1 MGLVNETLA
10 MNGKNSIVVPSYMN
24 KGDIK
29 NCADYRE
36 IKLRSR
42 RMKLWERTIQHHLQ
56 NKNLVIPRLN
66 WIYASKETTQV
77 ILILRKLMENL
88 ERRKTLNM
96 VINDKRRHTTRN
108 QGN

>member
-10 MNGKNSIVVPSYMN
+10 MNGKNSIVVPFYMN

-29 NCADYRE
+29 KGADYRE
-36 IKLRSR
+36 IKLRSHE
-42 RMKLWERTIQHHLQ
+42 MKLWERTIQHHLQ
-56 NKNLVIPRLN
+56 NKNLLILRPN

-77 ILILRKLMENL
+77 ILILRKLVENL

-96 VINDKRRHTTRN
+96 VINDKRRHASRY